1 MYFVSTRSGSVKKKS
16 KCLCHL
22 CFVSLSSTTFIICLC
37 SGAPLPWLNY
47 SSTVIQPSISPP
59 PFFTCRH
66 ATCSHMWLHWE
77 TRYLWQH
84 EPTTITGSYLALG
97 AFLGVSLTVLDD
109 TRPGS
114 EQLVSF
120 SILPTFQPVMP
131 WGVAFKAPH
140 ELAIATLDLQDGKKS
155 ICSFYS
161 NVRGEMW
168 ICGDALIS
176 PCTCAQSGWS
186 RAPSEW

>member
-1 MYFVSTRSGSVKKKS
+1 MCLPSLFCASQQYYIHYLPLLWGSFALAELFIHSDSTF
-16 KCLCHL
+16 HQ
-22 CFVSLSSTTFIICLC
+22 STH
-37 SGAPLPWLNY
+37 
-47 SSTVIQPSISPP
+47 

-97 AFLGVSLTVLDD
+97 AFLGVSLTMLDD

-155 ICSFYS
+155 MCSFYG

-168 ICGDALIS
+168 ICGDGLIS